1 MKSITTAAGLKV
13 RFLTFPGV
21 LKANYPRKHHLQH
34 LLMKRLLNQLKCL
47 LMGQLPHQLQH
58 LRIKQPQHLLKTS
71 RHLKRHLLH
80 SPPRRDG
87 KYKYRV
93 FTITILLIFFYLFIF
108 CWAKLPGV
116 WAYQA
121 RSQIRGKEASC
132 LGEHLEEFR
141 VCPTRTIYNRPSRGL
156 TRQNF
161 NFQHLGQHQVRATF
175 FKRLSSEWPGTF

>member
-1 MKSITTAAGLKV
+1 MRWRISFFCFFSQTTSATESSLKSDWTVAILELHVTNVKSRTTAAGLKV

-21 LKANYPRKHHLQH
+21 LKALYPRKHHLQH

-47 LMGQLPHQLQH
+47 LMGQLLHQLQH

-93 FTITILLIFFYLFIF
+93 FIITILLIFFIYLFFAEQNCLQFGHIKLV
-108 CWAKLPGV
+108 AK
-116 WAYQA
+116 
-121 RSQIRGKEASC
+121 
-132 LGEHLEEFR
+132 
-141 VCPTRTIYNRPSRGL
+141 
-156 TRQNF
+156 
-161 NFQHLGQHQVRATF
+161 
-175 FKRLSSEWPGTF
+175 

>member
-1 MKSITTAAGLKV
+1 MAILTVAIIKYAQASNFLRWQISFFCFFSQTTSATESSLKSERTVAILEFNATNVKSITTAAGLKV

-58 LRIKQPQHLLKTS
+58 LRIKLQHLLKTS

-93 FTITILLIFFYLFIF
+93 FIITILLIFLFIYF
-108 CWAKLPGV
+108 LLNKIAC
-116 WAYQA
+116 
-121 RSQIRGKEASC
+121 S
-132 LGEHLEEFR
+132 LG
-141 VCPTRTIYNRPSRGL
+141 I
-156 TRQNF
+156 
-161 NFQHLGQHQVRATF
+161 
-175 FKRLSSEWPGTF
+175 SSS

>member
-1 MKSITTAAGLKV
+1 MQKHLISCVGESRFFCFFSQTTSATESSLKSERTVAILEFNATNVKSRTTAAGLKV

-47 LMGQLPHQLQH
+47 LMGQLLHQLQH

-93 FTITILLIFFYLFIF
+93 FIITILLIFLFIYF
-108 CWAKLPGV
+108 LLNKIAC
-116 WAYQA
+116 
-121 RSQIRGKEASC
+121 S
-132 LGEHLEEFR
+132 LG
-141 VCPTRTIYNRPSRGL
+141 I
-156 TRQNF
+156 
-161 NFQHLGQHQVRATF
+161 
-175 FKRLSSEWPGTF
+175 SSS